1 MCSDLF
7 ANYNKQF
14 APQVEQME
22 MEHWGCMV
30 VPILV
35 EGLVSLRRLEYPR
48 NNQSHTAGSS
58 YQLERKDLI
67 RVFLNNHTP
76 LG

>member
-1 MCSDLF
+1 MYSDWT

-22 MEHWGCMV
+22 MEDSGCTA

-35 EGLVSLRRLEYPR
+35 GGPVSLRRREYPR
-48 NNQSHTAGSS
+48 NNQSHTADSS
-58 YQLERKDLI
+58 YQRGHKDLI
-67 RVFLNNHTP
+67 RAFLNSHM
-76 LG
+76 LSK